1 MAPGAAKLSLLAQYD
16 DLCRYTSVLTEG
28 LESDFIKFLKKLE
41 NYENNKKV
49 VEIEIMELQK
59 QLSKAKAEIGGL
71 ETKLKHARHR
81 LEVEMKKRSKAENDR
96 NILERQISLIRE
108 VLLADQN
115 AMNDQTK
122 EKLAFLNSTYCPN
135 KNKDSPKR
143 LQTIDE
149 SAGSVLSPSDVSFD
163 KTDDDLESRDD
174 VGPRNRRSRGKRSS
188 RSTNNETSIKR
199 RKSQEIEEVID
210 GETSVIATT
219 TVSFPKSGDVIAK
232 AKIETV
238 PTGRVTR
245 SRRFISEPAPP
256 SDNNYTSKSSSKSES
271 DKEQDSLELPHFRKP
286 SAPFQDEPAVS
297 KTPIT
302 NKIIRPFSSAG
313 KLNNRAHAF
322 CTKTVIRP
330 ETCSPC
336 GRRIKFYKQALKCQD
351 CRATCHPECKD
362 KVPLPCVP
370 VSHTPTNKGTM
381 GVIADYTPM
390 VPPMVPALI
399 VHCIKE
405 IESRGMSEVGLYRVS
420 GSDKEVRELKEKFLR
435 GKGVP
440 NLSKADIHVLCGT
453 IKEFLRTLQE
463 PLITRSTWLDFVNA
477 SEMKDNEDSQ
487 SGIYQ
492 AVSQL
497 PRPNRDTLSYVILHL
512 QKVAES
518 PECKM
523 PTGNLAKV
531 FGPTIV
537 GFSVPDPPMMDMI
550 TETKKQ
556 HKVMERLLTISSDY
570 WNNFV
575 NYPDENI
582 FSTVP
587 KTPER
592 RPVPAGSMLGPLPG
606 SNRDSLS
613 KKSRGVLGK
622 TPLTPRNTNNTKN
635 STRRRQ
641 FFASPMIK

>member
-1 MAPGAAKLSLLAQYD
+1 MAPAMPKMSLLAQHD

-28 LESDFIKFLKKLE
+28 IETEFIKFLKKCDIYQYQFKTAE
-41 NYENNKKV
+41 T
-49 VEIEIMELQK
+49 EISNLQK
-59 QLSKAKAEIGGL
+59 ELTKAKTDISGL
-71 ETKLKHARHR
+71 ETKLKHARNR
-81 LEVEMKKRSKAENDR
+81 LEIEMKKRLKAENDR

-122 EKLAFLNSTYCPN
+122 EKLAFLNSSHYPN
-135 KNKDSPKR
+135 KNMDSPRR

-149 SAGSVLSPSDVSFD
+149 SAGSVLSPSDISFD
-163 KTDDDLESRDD
+163 KTDDDLDSKETIQ
-174 VGPRNRRSRGKRSS
+174 PKTRRSKGKRSTHS
-188 RSTNNETSIKR
+188 NTTETSIKR
-199 RKSQEIEEVID
+199 RKSQEMEELID
-210 GETSVIATT
+210 KETSVIATT
-219 TVSFPKSGDVIAK
+219 TVSIPKSGDIIAK
-232 AKIETV
+232 SKIETM
-238 PTGRVTR
+238 PINRVTR
-245 SRRFISEPAPP
+245 SKRFNSEPTPP
-256 SDNNYTSKSSSKSES
+256 SQNNCVSKASSKSET
-271 DKEQDSLELPHFRKP
+271 DKEQDSTEILNQFRKP
-286 SAPFQDEPAVS
+286 SAPFHEEVIP
-297 KTPIT
+297 KTPVA
-302 NKIIRPFSSAG
+302 NPLIRHFSSAG
-313 KLNNRAHAF
+313 KLNSRTHIF

-362 KVPLPCVP
+362 QVPLPCVP

-381 GVIADYTPM
+381 GVIADYTPT
-390 VPPMVPALI
+390 VPPMIPALI

-405 IESRGMSEVGLYRVS
+405 VELRGMSEVGLYRVS
-420 GSDKEVRELKEKFLR
+420 GADKDVRELKEKFLR

-440 NLSKADIHVLCGT
+440 NLSKIDIHVICGT
-453 IKEFLRTLQE
+453 IKEFLRSLRE

-477 SEMKDNEDSQ
+477 SEMKDNEDSN
-487 SGIYQ
+487 SAVYQ

-497 PRPNRDTLSYVILHL
+497 PRPNRDTLSYVVLHL

-518 PECKM
+518 PDCKM
-523 PTGNLAKV
+523 PISNLAKV

-537 GFSVPDPPMMDMI
+537 GFSIPDPPTMDMI
-550 TETKKQ
+550 AETKKQ
-556 HKVMERLLTISSDY
+556 HLVMERLLTISSDY

-592 RPVPAGSMLGPLPG
+592 RPAPAGSMLGPLPG
-606 SNRDSLS
+606 SNQDSWS

-622 TPLTPRNTNNTKN
+622 TPLTPRNANNTKN
-635 STRRRQ
+635 SMRRHQ